1 MERAIREKFI
11 EQLDALASKWSR
23 LLEITLR
30 KPRHDHIDIAAIYDF
45 LTLAKSTIEQIAG
58 INSRYAKEVASIE
71 AEDYAISY
79 QTAPIAGIVTALRSA
94 LQADFLETASELI
107 HGELF
112 SDFVEMAQH
121 LLDEGYK
128 DPAAVVV
135 GAALESHLRQLCV
148 KHGIETEVSSSK
160 DPRAKKA
167 ERLNQDLAKEGVLGK
182 GDKKSVTAWLDIRNN
197 AAHGNFDEYSA
208 EQVKVM
214 IMGVRDFILR
224 MPA

>member
-167 ERLNQDLAKEGVLGK
+167 ERMNQDLAKEGVLGK

>member
-11 EQLDALASKWSR
+11 EQLDTLASKWSR

-30 KPRHDHIDIAAIYDF
+30 KPRYDYIDIAAIYDF

-58 INSRYAKEVASIE
+58 MNSRYAKEVASIE
-71 AEDYAISY
+71 ARSFLDDKI
-79 QTAPIAGIVTALRSA
+79 APIAGIVTALRSA

-167 ERLNQDLAKEGVLGK
+167 ERMNQDLAKEGVLGK

>member
-23 LLEITLR
+23 LVEITLR
-30 KPRHDHIDIAAIYDF
+30 KPRYDYIDIAVIYEF

-58 INSRYAKEVASIE
+58 KNSRYAKEVASIE
-71 AEDYAISY
+71 AGDYLDPKI
-79 QTAPIAGIVTALRSA
+79 APIAGIVTALRSA

-167 ERLNQDLAKEGVLGK
+167 ERMNQDLAKEGVLGK

-197 AAHGNFDEYSA
+197 AAHGNFDKYSA

>member
-23 LLEITLR
+23 LVEITLR
-30 KPRHDHIDIAAIYDF
+30 KPDYDYIDIAAIYEF

-58 INSRYAKEVASIE
+58 MNSRYAKEVASIE
-71 AEDYAISY
+71 AGDFLDRKI
-79 QTAPIAGIVTALRSA
+79 APIAGIVTALRSA
-94 LQADFLETASELI
+94 LQADFLETASELMR
-107 HGELF
+107 GELF

-128 DPAAVVV
+128 DPAAVVA
-135 GAALESHLRQLCV
+135 GAALELHLRQLCV

-160 DPRAKKA
+160 GPRAKKA
-167 ERLNQDLAKEGVLGK
+167 ERMNQDLAKEGVLGK

-214 IMGVRDFILR
+214 IMGVREFILR